1 MKSGL
6 PSLILLGDNVLL
18 KNFSLDR
25 GSCTIGRSDDC
36 DFVLTGREVSRRHA
50 QITVRGKTAL
60 LEDLDSANGT
70 FVNHQRITRHVL
82 KHGDTIMVGDFKITF
97 NDGRGLVGIV
107 DETQVDTPGE
117 ETQNLDK
124 HFKNIQRK
132 MRENKTVDEKE
143 FDQYHEKMVRD
154 RKKYKNLSNKDR
166 LTGVFNRGYF
176 DRILPE
182 LWRAAQ
188 ASCDPLSLLFIDLD
202 HFKNV
207 NDTYGHD
214 KGDEVLK
221 TIAQLVQTFCRRNDI
236 IARYGGEEFV
246 VIYPGMSADSA
257 LDAAESLRKVIEQKS
272 LELVGFRQTASIGVA
287 TYPVDARDAA
297 ELLQRAD
304 QAVYQ
309 AKEQGRNRVVRSV

>member
-1 MKSGL
+1 MKSDR
-6 PSLILLGDNVLL
+6 PSLILLQDNVLL

-25 GSCTIGRSDDC
+25 ESCTIGRSDNC
-36 DFVLTGREVSRRHA
+36 DFILTGREVSRRHA
-50 QITVRGKTAL
+50 RITVRGKTVL

-97 NDGRGLVGIV
+97 NDGRGLTGIV

-124 HFKNIQRK
+124 QHKNLKRK
-132 MRENKTVDEKE
+132 MRASETVNEAE
-143 FDQYHEKMVRD
+143 FDQYHEDMDRS
-154 RKKYKNLSNKDR
+154 RKKYKRLSNQDR

-176 DRILPE
+176 DRVLPE

-188 ASCDPLSLLFIDLD
+188 ASRDPLSLLFIDLD
-202 HFKNV
+202 HFKKV

-221 TIAQLVQTFCRRNDI
+221 TIAQLVRTFCRRNDV